1 MADVSVKSNFSTN
14 SEDTPNQPVGK
25 FKSFG
30 TIFVNNMPEM
40 KLDDKKN
47 EMVSSGTSENT
58 VVEILKPKIAS
69 QEKISEIVNSIVSK
83 ICGKKLDVNNNG
95 SEILEGKFILPEN
108 LGNIPKKNMITLN
121 TAEKKTGLKYPRAAN
136 QKMSLE
142 DRVASEPRDVRIS
155 KGLAAVLRH
164 GKMGIQ
170 LDCEGYAFIDHF
182 LKHSFFINLNVTVD
196 DIIRVTNYP
205 IDNIQRFAICSN
217 SSKKMKIR
225 ALDGHT
231 VNVKNLDLIPITIQ
245 DTMHMPFAIHGT
257 YWKAWEKIKNNGLKK
272 INKKTHLYFQPG
284 DLSIGLSNLVKRFR
298 NNCEVLVYIDIAKAI
313 NGGIQFYKSINNVVM
328 TTGDRLGRIP
338 ARYFLKAVHISPTT
352 GEQIWIESLG
362 NDSINTQALIQG
374 LENDRNNRKSNHSR
388 ISISNASSPDKP
400 KHKIPKG
407 PNPHPVL
414 TIQDRERKSVS
425 VCNSVVLNGRSRNSS
440 LNSCSMSS
448 LNNVHV
454 RQRNSFSGCRKNF
467 GMSRTKSSLEKL
479 DYEVENALKLSNI
492 AKRSYSKS
500 VNGKLVPKSNTLNDI
515 SSKNF

>member
-1 MADVSVKSNFSTN
+1 MADVSVKSNLTAN
-14 SEDTPNQPVGK
+14 SEDTPNQPVGE
-25 FKSFG
+25 FKSFNSL
-30 TIFVNNMPEM
+30 FVQNMPEI
-40 KLDDKKN
+40 KLDYKKN
-47 EMVSSGTSENT
+47 DMETSGTSENT
-58 VVEILKPKIAS
+58 VVEIIKPKIAS

-83 ICGKKLDVNNNG
+83 ICGKNLDVNNNG
-95 SEILEGKFILPEN
+95 DEFLGEDKFILPEN
-108 LGNIPKKNMITLN
+108 VGNIPKKNMITLN

-136 QKMSLE
+136 QKMPLE

-170 LDCEGYAFIDHF
+170 LDCEGYAFIEHF
-182 LKHSFFINLNVTVD
+182 LKHSFFINLNVTID

-205 IDNIQRFAICSN
+205 IDSIQRFAICSN
-217 SSKKMKIR
+217 SNKKMKIR

-374 LENDRNNRKSNHSR
+374 LENDRATRKSNHSR
-388 ISISNASSPDKP
+388 ISFSNGSSPDKP

-414 TIQDRERKSVS
+414 TIQDRDRKIS
-425 VCNSVVLNGRSRNSS
+425 CNSVVLNRRSRNSS
-440 LNSCSMSS
+440 LNSSS
-448 LNNVHV
+448 FGSLSSVNG
-454 RQRNSFSGCRKNF
+454 RQRNSFSGCRKSI
-467 GMSRTKSSLEKL
+467 GLTRTKSSLEKL
-479 DYEVENALKLSNI
+479 DYEKENAVKLLNI
-492 AKRSYSKS
+492 SKRSYSKS
-500 VNGKLVPKSNTLNDI
+500 VSGKIVQKSNTLNDI
-515 SSKNF
+515 SSKN